1 MEISGGKFANIDTGV
16 AFFNGVSVENNNL
29 QYLTLEE
36 LDNLRDV
43 MTQVVAQYSM
53 EMEDDRNGIFTPI
66 SNDLA
71 TAHVARSIACK
82 ILTRA
87 TNEQRRRYASMLV
100 H

>member
-1 MEISGGKFANIDTGV
+1 MATNGGITANIDTGI

-29 QYLTLEE
+29 QYLSLEE

-43 MTQVVAQYSM
+43 MTQVIAQYSM
-53 EMEDDRNGIFTPI
+53 EMEDDRKGLFTPI
-66 SNDLA
+66 SNDLP
-71 TAHVARSIACK
+71 TAYTARSIACK
-82 ILTRA
+82 ILARA